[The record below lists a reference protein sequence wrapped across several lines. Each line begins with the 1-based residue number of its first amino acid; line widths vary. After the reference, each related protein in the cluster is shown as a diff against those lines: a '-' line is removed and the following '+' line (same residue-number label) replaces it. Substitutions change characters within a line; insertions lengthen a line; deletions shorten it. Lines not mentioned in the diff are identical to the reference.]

1 MKKVQKQIIT
11 GAGLFTAIILTSS
24 VQAIFS
30 PFLFVRL
37 LNTIVIIL
45 TATGLGAFIREFFIQ
60 RKD

>member
-11 GAGLFTAIILTSS
+11 GTVLFTAIIITSS
-24 VQAIFS
+24 LQAIFS

-45 TATGLGAFIREFFIQ
+45 TAAGLGAFIREFFIQ
-60 RKD
+60 QKN